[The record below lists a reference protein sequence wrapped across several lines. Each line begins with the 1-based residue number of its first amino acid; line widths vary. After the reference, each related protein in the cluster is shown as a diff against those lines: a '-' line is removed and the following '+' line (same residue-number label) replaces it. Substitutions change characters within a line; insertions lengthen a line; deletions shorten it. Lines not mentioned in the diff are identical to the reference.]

1 MNRTASETRS
11 RKVLVP
17 LATLVVAG
25 AVAVG
30 SGASFT
36 STTNSATSVTAGTL
50 VHSNTR
56 DGQTLTIANIKPGD
70 VRTGTLTIT
79 NTGTLDS
86 ELSLTELAGGNNG
99 FANNTAGNSMLDLKI
114 QSSIDGAAATTVYDG
129 DFGGLVD
136 GTPVVVGD
144 LLKSKVAVIT
154 FTVTLESEAV
164 NDNANQGKSAKAGF
178 RWVTTQKNDN
188 SSVSWLP
195 GL

>member
-1 MNRTASETRS
+1 MNATTETRTS

-86 ELSLTELAGGNNG
+86 ELSLTELAGGTNG

-136 GTPVVVGD
+136 GTPVVIGD